1 MKLLNRAAVGRE
13 AAHPIRVL
21 QFGGGNFLRAFADYL
36 IQILNEETAF
46 DGGVALVKPTA
57 RGDYASLRQQD
68 GLFHVLTQGIQEGQ
82 PVRAIKRVE
91 CIQRIIHPYQN
102 WAAYMSTA
110 TLPEVRFVLSNT
122 TEAGI
127 TFREEPMPTGAPA
140 KEFPGKLTQW
150 LFHRFQHFEGAKDKG
165 LIFLPCELIE
175 QNGQELKHCILK
187 YSKHWNLDASFESWI
202 EGHNTFCNTLVDR
215 IVPGAPANA
224 ADIWSETGWE
234 DREIVTA
241 EPYLLWAIEAP
252 EQVKREL
259 PFDQTR
265 HNVVFTDDLNRFRT
279 LKVRLLNGAHTAMV
293 PVGLTNGIQTV
304 REFVEHPEWS
314 AWLAKLLQKEIAPTL
329 PFDHQDIQDYI
340 VAILDRFRN
349 PYIHHKLSDIALNST
364 SKFRVRLLPTA
375 KAFHQKR
382 NVVPEHIAQSLAA
395 LLLLYRGDLE
405 GLPRDSREVVDFFKA
420 CWSSLGDRRNITDKI
435 LSNKD
440 LWGEDIR
447 FLSDGVTRNLQMM
460 LDE

>member
-1 MKLLNRAAVGRE
+1 MKLLSRTAVGRE
-13 AAHPIRVL
+13 TAHPIRVL

-57 RGDYASLRQQD
+57 RGDYASLRQQG
-68 GLFHVLTQGIQEGQ
+68 GLFHVLTQGIQNGQ
-82 PVRAIKRVE
+82 PVREIKRVE
-91 CIQRIIHPYQN
+91 CIQQIIHPYQN
-102 WAAYMSTA
+102 WAAYMSSA

-127 TFREEPMPTGAPA
+127 TFREEPMPTDAPA

-150 LFHRFQHFEGAKDKG
+150 LFHRFQHFEGSKDKG

-202 EGHNTFCNTLVDR
+202 EDHNTFCNTLVDR

-224 ADIWSETGWE
+224 AGIWSETGWE
-234 DREIVTA
+234 DRELVTA
-241 EPYLLWAIEAP
+241 EPYLLWAIEAA

-265 HNVVFTDDLNRFRT
+265 QNVVFTDDLDRFRT

-293 PVGLTNGIQTV
+293 PIGLTNGVQTV
-304 REFVEHPEWS
+304 REFVEHPQWG
-314 AWLAKLLQKEIAPTL
+314 AWLTDLLQKEIAPTL
-329 PFDHQDIQDYI
+329 PFGIQETKNYI

-375 KAFHQKR
+375 IAYHQKM
-382 NVVPEHIAQSLAA
+382 NTLPEHIAQSLAA
-395 LLLLYRGDLE
+395 LILLYKGDIA
-405 GLPRDSREVVDFFKA
+405 GLPRDSEETVNFFEA
-420 CWSSLGDRRNITDKI
+420 CWALETPDFIVNKV
-435 LSNKD
+435 LSNKG

-447 FLSDGVTRNLQMM
+447 FLSASVHQYLRSMQD
-460 LDE
+460 